1 MFDVDSIFVS
11 FQTVQKFKGVK
22 IPTLTS
28 ISFQFIFE
36 PMLISWIEKFL
47 LMSILLKGK
56 VWRSREKV
64 A

>member
-36 PMLISWIEKFL
+36 PMLIS
-47 LMSILLKGK
+47 
-56 VWRSREKV
+56 
-64 A
+64 